1 MDLYQII
8 TTHNRPWSF
17 MEIIFF
23 LIIFLITFSTL
34 TVFVKRKKISP
45 SQALGILLLFIYLA
59 IVFESTVFTRNP
71 GVRKYQL
78 ELFWSWKEIL
88 GIGECGRTGSMT
100 QKSALLEENI
110 LNILLFFPIGLLLSL
125 SCRRMLSWRRGLLA
139 GVTIS
144 LCIETL
150 QLLLC
155 RGLFEWDDIIHNG
168 LGCMIGVIVMNRL
181 LPRKSNR
188 RKNKEIKGMKN
199 LRKTSKTTKEERKQ
213 PWTNSTKLP

>member
-17 MEIIFF
+17 MEIT
-23 LIIFLITFSTL
+23 LFLITFLIMLSTVIL
-34 TVFVKRKKISP
+34 SLRRKRISL
-45 SQALGILLLFIYLA
+45 SQALGILLLFVYLA

-71 GVRKYQL
+71 GVRTYQL

-100 QKSALLEENI
+100 QKSSLLEENI
-110 LNILLFFPIGLLLSL
+110 LNILLFLPIGLLLSL
-125 SCRRMLSWRRGLLA
+125 SCRRKISWWKGLLA
-139 GVTIS
+139 GATIS

-155 RGLFEWDDIIHNG
+155 RGLFEWDDMIHNG
-168 LGCMIGVIVMNRL
+168 LGCMIGVMVMNRL
-181 LPRKSNR
+181 LPRKYNRSN
-188 RKNKEIKGMKN
+188 NKQIKGMK
-199 LRKTSKTTKEERKQ
+199 K
-213 PWTNSTKLP
+213 P